1 MATTSAPATPATTGD
16 KAVAKTPAKAKSD
29 GTKGSVKVT
38 VFVPA
43 GPVARNTIFK
53 TAISAVR
60 DQIPLVYS
68 LDPELGDVSETKE
81 HDGVK
86 GRDYEVIINYTTDVE
101 GADPVKVDDE
111 IAKLTVPSLTDF
123 NDATVTT
130 NPNVG
135 A

>member
-1 MATTSAPATPATTGD
+1 MATTSTPTTPAATDD
-16 KAVAKTPAKAKSD
+16 KATVSKPKAKSS
-29 GTKGSVKVT
+29 GKEGEVKVT

-43 GPVARNTIFK
+43 GPIARNQIFK

-68 LDPELGDVSETKE
+68 LDPELGKVSDTKE

-86 GRDYEVIINYTTDVE
+86 GRDYEVVLNYTTDVE
-101 GADPVKVDDE
+101 GAEPIKLDDE
-111 IAKLTVPSLTDF
+111 IAKLTVPSLTDY
-123 NDATVTT
+123 NEATAVA